1 MPCFAGFR
9 EFFVLALGVT
19 PKNRKTAAASSS
31 QSAKA
36 PLHDDAATAT
46 APLNDDA
53 AAAPLNDNVSA
64 SSSSQSAT
72 APLNDDVSAPSS
84 SQSATAPL
92 NDDAATAPLHDD
104 LSAPLNDDVS
114 ASSSSQSAVEYVN
127 ENQGTLSIYERLHH
141 MKFPPPVLARGFKHE
156 VLDLKDRCFTK
167 RKLVD
172 VGNNKRRS
180 VTLDKIEV
188 LNKYPWLILGSHGGY
203 CIYFKVFCKPSS
215 APRSAG
221 ELTAKPFTTYSRVAS
236 LRDHCTT
243 KYHLSCVEQV
253 ALFKGTKLHPD
264 VAEQL
269 RGTDLLKKQ
278 SRIMAVIKSIA
289 FCGRQG
295 IALRGHHLEIDTSGS
310 EKKSI
315 RKKNGSEI
323 LIGDANTGNLL
334 TLLKYRKEAGDSAVD
349 DIVNNRAKFSS
360 AVIQNELLE
369 HMESTIIADIVDN
382 MLGSGPFT
390 VIADETTDCSNRT
403 QLSISIR
410 FLHENG
416 VSASVEERFLRF
428 VRIQSCTG

>member
-221 ELTAKPFTTYSRVAS
+221 ELTAKPFTTYSR
-236 LRDHCTT
+236 L
-243 KYHLSCVEQV
+243 
-253 ALFKGTKLHPD
+253 
-264 VAEQL
+264 
-269 RGTDLLKKQ
+269 
-278 SRIMAVIKSIA
+278 
-289 FCGRQG
+289 
-295 IALRGHHLEIDTSGS
+295 
-310 EKKSI
+310 
-315 RKKNGSEI
+315 
-323 LIGDANTGNLL
+323 
-334 TLLKYRKEAGDSAVD
+334 
-349 DIVNNRAKFSS
+349 
-360 AVIQNELLE
+360 
-369 HMESTIIADIVDN
+369 
-382 MLGSGPFT
+382 
-390 VIADETTDCSNRT
+390 
-403 QLSISIR
+403 
-410 FLHENG
+410 
-416 VSASVEERFLRF
+416 
-428 VRIQSCTG
+428 